1 MVQGSA
7 NRPLVYL
14 EGAEKTVEEA
24 LEMTEQRLERIEGK
38 LDRLSTSVADF
49 ARIEERLLSAFKRL
63 ERHEKQIDRH
73 QDDIKALTSSVL
85 TNSRTLQFGERM
97 FWIMV
102 TAGVSLAVYLA
113 N

>member
-1 MVQGSA
+1 M
-7 NRPLVYL
+7 
-14 EGAEKTVEEA
+14 EGAEKAVEEA

-38 LDRLSTSVADF
+38 LDKLSYSVADF

-102 TAGVSLAVYLA
+102 TAGVSLAVYLG